1 MPCSRR
7 AWTLLV
13 ALLSPL
19 AWSAP
24 EDHYAHFESIGDL
37 QSVPDGVVTALAED
51 AQGFLWIGTPRG
63 LVRFDGYDFRRYTH
77 RRDAENSLAGNL
89 IRSLLAT
96 ADGKLWIGTDAD
108 GLSLFDPASE
118 RFVGYRHL
126 SDDPAGLPPGGIMA
140 ISRAPD
146 GGIWL
151 GTRGGGLVRLDAV
164 DGSLRAI
171 RQSREGELPAPQDFI
186 HALRFDADGA
196 LWIGSRAGLA
206 RLDPHSDSPE
216 PLLSETGEALHGES
230 VYSLMQSSD
239 GRIWIGTQSGRL
251 VLLDAKTQQVSLP
264 AGDASIV
271 PGMLDT
277 ISAITQLDNGEVW
290 LGRATGI
297 EVRSSKSGAVLR
309 RLRHDPGRS
318 SGLAANEI
326 RVLLPSRSGLLWVGS
341 FGGGV
346 QRHDPAN
353 QSIQVLRGQPG
364 HAGVFESADIAS
376 ILQRSNG
383 EIWLGTRGN
392 GVAVLNTAL
401 QLVDGFAAQ
410 PERPDALAVGWITAM
425 IEAPDAAVWLGSREG
440 LHRFDPV
447 NRRFERRFHDPE
459 AMPLSVRRLAFDQR
473 AQLWIGTNEGLYR
486 VRPQG
491 DAIERVTL
499 PHDQALLG
507 EFNALVVDAAGRLW
521 IGASTGLFM
530 AASGADAVI
539 NVQGRSEIDLTKK
552 SVVGLLV
559 DRDDRLW
566 ADTTQGLFRAQI
578 TDAASLDFQPVR
590 PDFGAQTGDFG
601 ANLLQDAKGRLWTHR
616 LVLDEEQGWLHEL
629 GRSDGVVF
637 GTGWFRSY
645 AKLQDGRL
653 LFGGSRGLLV
663 VQPELFEPWTY
674 APPLVVSGLSIDG
687 SAQPVARLTP
697 TLRMLPGEDSFSVE
711 FAALDYSDPKRLRYA
726 YRLHGVDR
734 DWVETDAARRSANY
748 RNLWPGDYRLQI
760 RGSNRSGQW
769 SAQQL
774 DLRLQIVPAW
784 WQTPWFAAGM
794 LLLAA
799 LGVAGGMR
807 WRLRYIRQRAAQLE
821 ILVENRTEELLRA
834 KESAEYALSEL
845 KRTQFQLAAAE
856 KMASLGQLVAGV
868 AHEINT
874 PVGIAVTAA
883 SHLEQLT
890 RKAESALEEGRLT
903 RSDLDQWR
911 AAVKE
916 GTTLILGSLERAS
929 RLIGSFKQVAVDQS
943 SEQRRRLDLC
953 EFLLEVSIAL
963 SPSYRRTGHQLEIDC
978 AAGIE
983 LDTYPGALFQILTN
997 LVSNSLLHGFA
1008 ERSNG
1013 LMRVEARVQ
1022 GEHLLLR
1029 YRDDGCGMTAEIAA
1043 HAFEPFF
1050 TTRRGSGGSGLGL
1063 HLVYNLC
1070 TQLLGGSIELQTAP
1084 GDGVQVVM
1092 ILPLCAPAM
1101 TSESDSDSAT

>member
-1 MPCSRR
+1 MPCSQR
-7 AWTLLV
+7 AW
-13 ALLSPL
+13 ALLLALLTPL

-24 EDHYAHFESIGDL
+24 EDQYAHFESIGDL

-96 ADGKLWIGTDAD
+96 TDGKLWIGTDAD

-118 RFVGYRHL
+118 RFVSYRHT

-140 ISRAPD
+140 IGRAPD

-151 GTRGGGLVRLDAV
+151 GTRGGGLARLDAA
-164 DGSLRAI
+164 DGSLRGI
-171 RQSREGELPAPQDFI
+171 RTAREGQLPAPQDFV
-186 HALRFDADGA
+186 HALHFDTSGV

-216 PLLSETGEALHGES
+216 PVLSEAGQVLHGES

-251 VLLDAKTQQVSLP
+251 VLLDPTNQQVTLL
-264 AGDASIV
+264 AGDTSIA
-271 PGMLDT
+271 PGMFDT
-277 ISAITQLDNGEVW
+277 ISAITQIDNGEVW

-297 EVRSSKSGAVLR
+297 EVRTPESGAIVR
-309 RLRHDPGRS
+309 RLRHDPGRAT
-318 SGLAANEI
+318 GLATNEI
-326 RVLLPSRSGLLWVGS
+326 RALLPSRSGLLWVGS

-346 QRHDPAN
+346 QRHDPVN
-353 QSIQVLRGQPG
+353 RSIQVLRGQPG
-364 HAGVFESADIAS
+364 HAGVFESPDIAS

-392 GVAVLNTAL
+392 GVAVLDTAL

-410 PERPDALAVGWITAM
+410 PERPESLAVGWITTM

-440 LHRFDPV
+440 LHRFDPI
-447 NRRFERRFHDPE
+447 NRHFERPFHDPE
-459 AMPLSVRRLAFDQR
+459 GAPMSVRRLAFDQR

-486 VRPQG
+486 ARPQG
-491 DAIERVTL
+491 EAIERISL
-499 PHDQALLG
+499 PDDQALLG
-507 EFNALVVDAAGRLW
+507 EFNAMVVDAAGRLW
-521 IGASTGLFM
+521 IGASSGLFM
-530 AASGADAVI
+530 AASGADDAVR
-539 NVQGRSEIDLTKK
+539 VQIGSVSDVMQR
-552 SVVGLLV
+552 SVVGLLI
-559 DRDDRLW
+559 DRENRLW
-566 ADTTQGLFRAQI
+566 VDTTEGLFRAQI
-578 TDAASLDFQPVR
+578 TDASQLDFQPVR
-590 PDFGAQTGDFG
+590 PDFGAQSGDFG
-601 ANLLQDAKGRLWTHR
+601 ANLLQDSQGRLWTHR
-616 LVLDEEQGWLHEL
+616 LVLDEEQGWLQEL

-663 VQPELFEPWTY
+663 VQPELFRPWTY
-674 APPLVVSGLSIDG
+674 APPLVVSGLSING
-687 SAQPVARLTP
+687 SAQPTARLMP
-697 TLRMLPGEDSFSVE
+697 TLQLLPGEDSFSVE
-711 FAALDYSDPKRLRYA
+711 FAALDYSDPQRLRYA
-726 YRLHGVDR
+726 YRLQGVDR
-734 DWVETDAARRSANY
+734 DWIETDASRRSANY
-748 RNLWPGDYRLQI
+748 RNLWPGDYHLQV

-769 SAQQL
+769 SPQEL
-774 DLRLQIVPAW
+774 DVALRIVPAW
-784 WQTPWFAAGM
+784 WQTPWFAAAL

-799 LGVAGGMR
+799 LVVAGGMR
-807 WRLRYIRQRAAQLE
+807 WRMRYIRQRASQLE
-821 ILVENRTEELLRA
+821 SLVEKRTEELRRA
-834 KESAEYALSEL
+834 KESAEQALSQL
-845 KRTQFQLAAAE
+845 RRTQFQLVAAE

-890 RKAESALEEGRLT
+890 RKGESTFVAGTLT

-943 SEQRRRLDLC
+943 SEQRRHLNLR
-953 EFLLEVSIAL
+953 EFLQEVATAL
-963 SPSYRRTGHQLEIDC
+963 SPSYRRTGHQLEVDC
-978 AAGIE
+978 DAGIE
-983 LDTYPGALFQILTN
+983 LETYPGALFQILTN
-997 LVSNSLLHGFA
+997 LVGNSLLHGFA

-1013 LMRVEARVQ
+1013 RMRIEARLQ
-1022 GEHLLLR
+1022 GAHLMLR
-1029 YRDDGCGMTAEIAA
+1029 YRDDGCGMTADVAE
-1043 HAFEPFF
+1043 HAFDPFF

-1070 TQLLGGSIELQTAP
+1070 TQLLGGRIELDTAP
-1084 GDGVQVVM
+1084 GEGVQVVM
-1092 ILPLCAPAM
+1092 TLPLCAPGTGGETGAA
-1101 TSESDSDSAT
+1101 E